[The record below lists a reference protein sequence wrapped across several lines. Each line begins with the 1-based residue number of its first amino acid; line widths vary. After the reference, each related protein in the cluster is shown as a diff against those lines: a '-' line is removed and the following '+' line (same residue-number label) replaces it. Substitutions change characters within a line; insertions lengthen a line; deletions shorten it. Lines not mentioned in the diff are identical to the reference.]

1 MAQDGLPLATCSY
14 RPARPLASCCA
25 PCLLQTTDV
34 LVPDMQ
40 REFLVLR
47 DDYARNKSGEVILSL
62 KRIEVGTERLPAA
75 LAVCSAVLAAGPL
88 SAGLGLNSG
97 SGGTLAVSA
106 LSLAPSACPAQ
117 SQADNACVLVCWPDL
132 LLSPG

>member
-1 MAQDGLPLATCSY
+1 MAQDGLPLAYSCTPRC
-14 RPARPLASCCA
+14 PLASSCA
-25 PCLLQTTDV
+25 LCLLQTTDV

-62 KRIEVGTERLPAA
+62 KRIEVGTQRLSADR
-75 LAVCSAVLAAGPL
+75 AVCAAILAAGL
-88 SAGLGLNSG
+88 LHAGLGLIAG
-97 SGGTLAVSA
+97 AGYTLAVTA

-117 SQADNACVLVCWPDL
+117 
-132 LLSPG
+132 